1 MARRGVGFL
10 TIVVLAGVIV
20 YACVTLLNMRS
31 RVNDAARTQQELQGR
46 IEQLQEENY
55 DLQYAL
61 DHQNDAETIG
71 DIAREK
77 LGLVM
82 PDERIYYDAGD

>member
-1 MARRGVGFL
+1 MKRRGVGLL
-10 TIVVLAGVIV
+10 TIVALVGIIA
-20 YACVTLLNMRS
+20 YACVALSSMRS
-31 RVNDAARTQQELQGR
+31 RMNEAARTEQELQGQ
-46 IEQLQEENY
+46 IEQLREDIF
-55 DLQYAL
+55 DLEYAL
-61 DHQNDAETIG
+61 DHQNVDGTIA

>member
-1 MARRGVGFL
+1 MKRRSVGIL
-10 TIVVLAGVIV
+10 TIVVLAGLIV
-20 YACVTLLNMRS
+20 YACVALSNMRS
-31 RVNDAARTQQELQGR
+31 QMNEASRTEQELQGQ
-46 IEQLQEENY
+46 IEQLREDIF
-55 DLQYAL
+55 DLEYAL
-61 DHQNDAETIG
+61 DHQDDEDTIA

>member
-1 MARRGVGFL
+1 MKRRGVGIL
-10 TIVVLAGVIV
+10 TFIVLAGLIV
-20 YACVTLLNMRS
+20 YASVTLLS
-31 RVNDAARTQQELQGR
+31 TLSQISEASKTQQSLEAEV
-46 IEQLQEENY
+46 EQLQEEIF

-61 DHQNDAETIG
+61 DHQNDADTIS

>member
-1 MARRGVGFL
+1 MKRRGVGIL
-10 TIVVLAGVIV
+10 TIIVLGCLIA
-20 YACVTLLNMRS
+20 YACVTLSNMRS
-31 RVNDAARTQQELQGR
+31 QVNEAAKTEQELQDR
-46 IEQLQEENY
+46 IEQLQEDNY

-61 DHQNDAETIG
+61 EHQDDPETIG

>member
-1 MARRGVGFL
+1 MKKRGGNL
-10 TIVVLAGVIV
+10 LLLAGLIGLIV
-20 YACVTLLNMRS
+20 YACVALSSMNTQITE
-31 RVNDAARTQQELQGR
+31 AARTEQELSAE
-46 IEQLQEENY
+46 IEQLREENL

-61 DHQNDAETIG
+61 EHQDDPETIS

>member
-1 MARRGVGFL
+1 MRRQGVGIL
-10 TIVVLAGVIV
+10 TIVVLAGLIA
-20 YACVTLLNMRS
+20 YAFVTLSGMRS
-31 RVNDAARTQQELQGR
+31 QVNDAARTQQELQDR

-61 DHQNDAETIG
+61 DHQNDPETIG
-71 DIAREK
+71 DIARDK

>member
-1 MARRGVGFL
+1 MQRRGVGIL
-10 TIVVLAGVIV
+10 TFIVLAGLIV
-20 YACVTLLNMRS
+20 YASVTLLS
-31 RVNDAARTQQELQGR
+31 TLSQISEASKTQQSLEAEV
-46 IEQLQEENY
+46 EQLQEEIF

-61 DHQNDAETIG
+61 DHQNDADTIS

>member
-1 MARRGVGFL
+1 MKRRGVGIL
-10 TIVVLAGVIV
+10 TIIALAGIIA
-20 YACVTLLNMRS
+20 YACFALSSMRAQM
-31 RVNDAARTQQELQGR
+31 NEAEKTEQQLQSR
-46 IEQLQEENY
+46 IETLREDIY
-55 DLQYAL
+55 DLEYAL
-61 DHQNDAETIG
+61 DHRDDLDTIS